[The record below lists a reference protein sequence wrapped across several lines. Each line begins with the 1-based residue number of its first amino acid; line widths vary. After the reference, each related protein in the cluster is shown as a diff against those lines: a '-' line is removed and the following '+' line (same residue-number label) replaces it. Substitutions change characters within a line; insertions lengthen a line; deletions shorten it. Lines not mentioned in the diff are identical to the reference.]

1 MKQNKTL
8 SMLGLAKRAGK
19 VVSGEFSV
27 EKAVKSGKA
36 YLVIVAEDASSN
48 TRKNFSDMC
57 TYYKLPLIVTGTKET
72 LGHAIGCEFRASV
85 AVTDSGFAQ
94 SIEKCVKVSDGD
106 SESI

>member
-27 EKAVKSGKA
+27 EKAIRSGKA
-36 YLVIVAEDASSN
+36 YLVLLAEDASAN
-48 TRKNFSDMC
+48 TKKNFTDMC
-57 TYYKLPLIVTGTKET
+57 TYYKIPLVFTGTKET
-72 LGHAIGCEFRASV
+72 LGHAIGCQFRASA

-94 SIEKCVKVSDGD
+94 SIEKLETVKDTKQS
-106 SESI
+106 